1 MLVAEF
7 LNVLNRSPIS
17 QTCHQHIW
25 SPTSVANIDVTNLCI
40 LLKGIEADVTYLLNE
55 VEKLK
60 AEMEKQADHIQL
72 LNSNAEAFRLNGEY
86 EAQIR
91 RFEQDNQDLTM
102 KAAEMEQI
110 HTELTRHNAEL
121 QAELDHKSGKLK
133 IGFVSVMRGIYKSL
147 LDLRQKYT
155 SSKRYC

>member
-1 MLVAEF
+1 MF
-7 LNVLNRSPIS
+7 PIQS
-17 QTCHQHIW
+17 RCFQ
-25 SPTSVANIDVTNLCI
+25 VNDVSKLCFQQNLCI

>member
-1 MLVAEF
+1 MV
-7 LNVLNRSPIS
+7 I
-17 QTCHQHIW
+17 
-25 SPTSVANIDVTNLCI
+25 LC
-40 LLKGIEADVTYLLNE
+40 KGIEADVTYLLNE

-121 QAELDHKSGKLK
+121 QAELDHKSGKK
-133 IGFVSVMRGIYKSL
+133 DFCQWVEPCFIFPSIAWEFV
-147 LDLRQKYT
+147 LD
-155 SSKRYC
+155 

>member
-1 MLVAEF
+1 MPRFLVRYGPLRPSF
-7 LNVLNRSPIS
+7 RP
-17 QTCHQHIW
+17 
-25 SPTSVANIDVTNLCI
+25 NLCI
-40 LLKGIEADVTYLLNE
+40 LFKGIEADVTYLLNE

-121 QAELDHKSGKLK
+121 QAELDHKSGKKLENW
-133 IGFVSVMRGIYKSL
+133 ICVRNAW
-147 LDLRQKYT
+147 DL
-155 SSKRYC
+155 

>member
-1 MLVAEF
+1 
-7 LNVLNRSPIS
+7 
-17 QTCHQHIW
+17 
-25 SPTSVANIDVTNLCI
+25 
-40 LLKGIEADVTYLLNE
+40 LNE